1 MTVVFRRALHYENIS
16 YVDIH
21 RSYREVLTVLSE
33 PYYRDQHEYRSSVG
47 LFVQKGAGIK
57 PEYERAATEFYRSSV
72 LDVDFGASGSGEV
85 LRAMNK

>member
-33 PYYRDQHEYRSSVG
+33 SYYRDQHDYRSSVG